1 MAQYSPYQIFP
12 DLLSEEYEAL
22 KESIAVRGVEIP
34 KVADQDAQTLDGFH
48 RQRACDEL
56 GIDCPTEVRHFAT
69 EAEKYEFVL
78 RVNCRRRQLNRKQK
92 EKLIEIYLL
101 RDPQIADNNLATLI
115 GISKNTIAK
124 ARGRLVDTCQIDKFP
139 TLRGRDGKERP
150 TKYKRIIANSAKEVE
165 AAMKVI
171 SDLPDNC
178 EGKVLDAITA
188 QRRARRNKKR
198 VDREKKQVPT
208 LTSDDIK
215 LYHCRFQELERLA
228 GIKEESVSLIQTD
241 IPYHAEF
248 LPQVS
253 ELAAMASRILVP
265 GGLLVMQ
272 IGGLYIPEIERRLD
286 EHLTWQHPGVT
297 VWRGDANMLFPIKCA
312 SQYKPVLIYSKGD
325 WTPSCRWGDVSWVTR
340 KEKKLH
346 LHQQPVEDVE
356 FWLTQL
362 SEPGDLVCDFCSG
375 AFTVAVACFRHGR
388 RFIGCDCEE
397 SHVETGRNRLAAVVA
412 GLPDPATNDSP
423 EEEIPCHIHQIVG
436 WTLPP
441 ARDDFAPEEAE
452 NWFGRKL
459 TEVEEAMRLFFADK
473 PWWVGGQIPLVLLY
487 DEASM
492 SLVLDTE
499 TASGLRQAADR
510 LGERLGPLVDQMR
523 ARGIPDK
530 YHGGLALLYLRLC
543 HKRKAIDERTRAAS

>member
-1 MAQYSPYQIFP
+1 M
-12 DLLSEEYEAL
+12 
-22 KESIAVRGVEIP
+22 
-34 KVADQDAQTLDGFH
+34 
-48 RQRACDEL
+48 
-56 GIDCPTEVRHFAT
+56 
-69 EAEKYEFVL
+69 
-78 RVNCRRRQLNRKQK
+78 
-92 EKLIEIYLL
+92 
-101 RDPQIADNNLATLI
+101 
-115 GISKNTIAK
+115 
-124 ARGRLVDTCQIDKFP
+124 
-139 TLRGRDGKERP
+139 
-150 TKYKRIIANSAKEVE
+150 
-165 AAMKVI
+165 
-171 SDLPDNC
+171 
-178 EGKVLDAITA
+178 
-188 QRRARRNKKR
+188 
-198 VDREKKQVPT
+198 
-208 LTSDDIK
+208 
-215 LYHCRFQELERLA
+215 ERLA

-362 SEPGDLVCDFCSG
+362 SEPETSFAISAPGLSRLRWR
-375 AFTVAVACFRHGR
+375 AFDMGGGSSAAIARSLMSRPVA
-388 RFIGCDCEE
+388 I
-397 SHVETGRNRLAAVVA
+397 
-412 GLPDPATNDSP
+412 GLPQSLRGSLTPLRMIAPKRKYHATSIRLSDGRCRPPVTTS
-423 EEEIPCHIHQIVG
+423 
-436 WTLPP
+436 LP
-441 ARDDFAPEEAE
+441 RRRKTG
-452 NWFGRKL
+452 FGRKL

-543 HKRKAIDERTRAAS
+543 HKRKAIDERTAPPHNSSRSRPGYRTGAARPMGLFRYLVGTRSKFTLP